1 MLSSV
6 ISQEARMSFMDFSFL
21 NTDTERRNLDY
32 VLWLE
37 MVMSALMLLSR
48 IYW

>member
-1 MLSSV
+1 MT
-6 ISQEARMSFMDFSFL
+6 FMDFSFL
-21 NTDTERRNLDY
+21 NTETKGRNLDY